1 MRFIIQMCKL
11 VISTFLN
18 KSFKRFVIK
27 NWERRVESAMFIA
40 FIRVGNFN
48 VVCYRMKT
56 CCSFSILLTTQFQL
70 KEPDST
76 FLVIREAAQ
85 PPPLEDVP
93 PPHAMA
99 ND

>member
-1 MRFIIQMCKL
+1 
-11 VISTFLN
+11 
-18 KSFKRFVIK
+18 
-27 NWERRVESAMFIA
+27 MFIA
-40 FIRVGNFN
+40 YIRVVNFN

-56 CCSFSILLTTQFQL
+56 CCLSILLTTQFQL